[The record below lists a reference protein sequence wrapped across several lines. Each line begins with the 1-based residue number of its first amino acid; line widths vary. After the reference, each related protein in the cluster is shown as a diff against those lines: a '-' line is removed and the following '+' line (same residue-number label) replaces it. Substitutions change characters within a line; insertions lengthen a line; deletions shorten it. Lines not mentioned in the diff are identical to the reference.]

1 MTELEFIPLKTPEGK
16 MCGHARIAGGY
27 AEVHLRTPLAG
38 RVAVLTATGVT
49 EGPAGGRIAVRGADA
64 RVQALVGKYEIV
76 PVCPEQLGGLPTP
89 RVPSERRGERVVTAG
104 GRDVTE
110 AYRRGAEAALAL
122 CQQNGCEAAVLKEKS
137 PSCGCGQIYDGTFSR
152 RLIAGDGV
160 TVELFKAHGIV
171 VCGESDVEKL

>member
-1 MTELEFIPLKTPEGK
+1 MDKLLVLACLLGTPCRYDGK
-16 MCGHARIAGGY
+16 SK
-27 AEVHLRTPLAG
+27 
-38 RVAVLTATGVT
+38 
-49 EGPAGGRIAVRGADA
+49 ADA

-160 TVELFKAHGIV
+160 TAEALKAHGITIY
-171 VCGESDVEKL
+171 GESDVEKL

>member
-1 MTELEFIPLKTPEGK
+1 MKLFLSAPNSS
-16 MCGHARIAGGY
+16 AVSR
-27 AEVHLRTPLAG
+27 R
-38 RVAVLTATGVT
+38 RVC
-49 EGPAGGRIAVRGADA
+49 PANGGAD
-64 RVQALVGKYEIV
+64 
-76 PVCPEQLGGLPTP
+76 
-89 RVPSERRGERVVTAG
+89 

-160 TVELFKAHGIV
+160 TAEALKAHGITIY
-171 VCGESDVEKL
+171 GESDVEKL

>member
-1 MTELEFIPLKTPEGK
+1 MDKLLVSACLLGTPCRYDGK
-16 MCGHARIAGGY
+16 SK
-27 AEVHLRTPLAG
+27 
-38 RVAVLTATGVT
+38 
-49 EGPAGGRIAVRGADA
+49 ADA

-76 PVCPEQLGGLPTP
+76 PVCTEQLGGLPTP

-104 GRDVTE
+104 G
-110 AYRRGAEAALAL
+110 RGAEAALAL

-160 TVELFKAHGIV
+160 TAEALKAHGITIY
-171 VCGESDVEKL
+171 GESDAEKL

>member
-1 MTELEFIPLKTPEGK
+1 MDKLLVSACLLGTPCRYDGK
-16 MCGHARIAGGY
+16 SK
-27 AEVHLRTPLAG
+27 
-38 RVAVLTATGVT
+38 
-49 EGPAGGRIAVRGADA
+49 ADA

-152 RLIAGDGV
+152 RPPPFWEKGAPRRLIAGDGV
-160 TVELFKAHGIV
+160 TAEALKAHGITIY
-171 VCGESDVEKL
+171 GESDVEKL